1 MLILNQQCKYEDRMK
16 NEATNP
22 QNDVAQNENLLFMQ
36 QNKCK
41 LAS

>member
-1 MLILNQQCKYEDRMK
+1 MK